1 VQRSELKK
9 CSQRKGVR
17 VWTQHSRTGF
27 SRHWFFRSRLFLVNS
42 AGARAEVVFFSILG
56 EEPEIELALF

>member
-1 VQRSELKK
+1 MQRSELKK
-9 CSQRKGVR
+9 SSQRKRVR
-17 VWTQHSRTGF
+17 VWTQHNRAGF

-42 AGARAEVVFFSILG
+42 AGALAEVVFFSTLG